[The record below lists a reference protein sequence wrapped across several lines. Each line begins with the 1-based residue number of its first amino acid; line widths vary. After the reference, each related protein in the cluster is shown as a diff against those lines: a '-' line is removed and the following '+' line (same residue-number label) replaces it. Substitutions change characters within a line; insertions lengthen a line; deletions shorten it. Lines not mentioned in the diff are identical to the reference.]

1 MNTAIALAIVAF
13 AGLLHASFQLSI
25 SVLTLLSGHSLG
37 GNKSNRQVLRL
48 TSTYLFGAGT
58 STLLLIAT
66 VTLLAFDFF
75 GPQIDTNVWSIAS
88 GLVIG
93 VGISVWIFYYR
104 REKGTQLWIP
114 RPVANYLH
122 DRSKHTSSGVESF
135 ALGTMT
141 GIGELLFTFAPLL
154 IAGLVLVQLSPSWQ
168 LVGLLVYLATSMISL
183 VIVWML
189 IGGGHKISEIQS
201 WREKNKYFMQFV
213 AGTGLVL
220 LGTYVY
226 IEQVVNFGGV

>member
-1 MNTAIALAIVAF
+1 MDSSIALAVIAF
-13 AGLLHASFQLSI
+13 SGLLHASFQLSV

-37 GNKSNRQVLRL
+37 QTRSNKELFRL
-48 TSTYLFGAGT
+48 TSSYLIGSGLM
-58 STLLLIAT
+58 TLLLIAT
-66 VTLLAFDFF
+66 ITLLAFDFF
-75 GPQIDTNVWSIAS
+75 GPAVEPVVWSITS
-88 GLVIG
+88 GLAIG
-93 VGISVWIFYYR
+93 VGVSVWIFYYR
-104 REKGTQLWIP
+104 KQRGTQLWIP

-135 ALGTMT
+135 ALGTM
-141 GIGELLFTFAPLL
+141 GVLGELLFTFAPLL
-154 IAGLVLVQLSPSWQ
+154 VAGLVLVQLNPSWQ
-168 LVGLLVYLATSMISL
+168 LIGIAIYIVTSMLPL

-189 IGGGHKISEIQS
+189 VGGGHKVSEIQA

-226 IEQVVNFGGV
+226 IEQVINVKGV